1 MIDDDLL
8 PYLPSLLETNSEL
21 LTNQDLQDLSNIL
34 AQLGNQ
40 SDDDAEETLNNFY
53 IAHPRLRDE
62 LENLEEGNRAE
73 LKKVPPSQPNQSTRI
88 TNIFQELSQKVQE
101 EIKRRQTKP

>member
-21 LTNQDLQDLSNIL
+21 LTNQDLRDLDNIL
-34 AQLGNQ
+34 AQLGTQ
-40 SDDDAEETLNNFY
+40 SDDEAEETLNNFY
-53 IAHPRLRDE
+53 ITHPSIRDRLETLAESD
-62 LENLEEGNRAE
+62 RAE
-73 LKKVPPSQPNQSTRI
+73 LKKVKPSPANQSTRI

-101 EIKRRQTKP
+101 ELQRRQTNP